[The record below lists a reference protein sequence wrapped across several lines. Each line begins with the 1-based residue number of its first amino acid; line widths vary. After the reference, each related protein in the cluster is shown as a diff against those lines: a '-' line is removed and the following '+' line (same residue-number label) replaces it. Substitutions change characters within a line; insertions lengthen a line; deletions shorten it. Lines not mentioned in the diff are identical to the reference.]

1 MLHAPPRSHRLGGR
15 LLLGAILPSAFA
27 LSAFAPREARAVVLA
42 SQFGCQSAVSKAARN
57 YLASVA
63 KLRTKCL
70 TAELAASAP
79 GACADS
85 KVVKSLGDAASKF
98 RAAVLKGCG
107 TLGDEALTS
116 PRPAGLSLPPA
127 QVLVPRLRS
136 ELDRLESILESGLH
150 GGSDGAGSAD
160 AAALSC
166 QAALDR
172 AVLGHLGT
180 ALKSIGSSCHDKE
193 DRGRPVVDET
203 FRIVEAC
210 RGSAEPALAAARA
223 KLAAKT
229 VSRCPESAL
238 AQLSVCRGAAGA
250 ADGVGGAAVV
260 LACLF
265 DSAERVAVATIAAE
279 HGRDEPRVI
288 GRIELRFPG
297 SEATYAAS
305 DALVSLVDA
314 AGETVASARADA
326 NGRVELPGRRLAE
339 FWICWE
345 RDGARACASERIAVG
360 LDTTWIGDRVVD
372 VPELPSA
379 TGPLRVLAGRLERAD
394 GSPCFEAATSGDFA
408 LRGTVQVFDLAGGPA
423 GEIAGVSPRG
433 DFVVFHSSLDPFV
446 RLLGRCGGE
455 EIPLDVP
462 TSSPGV
468 QALVLRGSN
477 APPAVARID
486 LLHSSGQSVTD
497 LGSVRPGE
505 EITLVASFED
515 PDEDPLEFRWEVT
528 RGDGSLLAAED
539 PVSGGGGVRASG
551 EMVRWRIGETT
562 DVHQLTVWASD
573 GRGGLES
580 AVVSLG
586 PIVLPGPN
594 ETPCLPI
601 PKLQKFLCGTGY
613 SSIVP
618 EPAGG
623 RSNFLSYK
631 YRNPVHN
638 SPADA
643 CAYYNLVDPQCP
655 DLDCDGFVDA
665 GADPSGLCRRTTLGG
680 WWQKNGF
687 DPSTGLGPDVTS
699 AWYLNSN
706 DLGFGREM
714 HCRVTSWRSTIL
726 DRPIGAPLATEF
738 FLGAMRREVLE
749 SVAIADWKKLLPL
762 FPSTVACYVV
772 NYTTDACFNYPTN
785 DPQNA
790 DLAYQ
795 GTQSIQSNASLDP
808 LHAYG
813 TVAMEFAPVEGFA
826 DLGPITKFFVYDGRI
841 ATGKRLAAA
850 NLDGC
855 GPKSV
860 PEVCLNC
867 HGGNWPGDG
876 SQAATLDAMIAGLG
890 LPGGT
895 LSGIDANDTALADP
909 GYQLRRGIIEKLTR
923 EEYGFSSFLPFD
935 PETYQFPSAAPFA
948 SQAASIRRLNQLVLW
963 AKPKDAISSLVR
975 GWYGNNLVSG
985 SFAPWRPAAWNDDPS
1000 QPGDESDL
1008 HDDVYARACRGCHAA
1023 HYSIDQPT
1031 WFPSPPRL
1039 CVNGLGEA
1047 GGSPTMPHA
1056 KLTYLNLWRGDYPQA
1071 GTLPTLEAWYA
1082 ASGAPG
1088 FTSCD

>member
-1 MLHAPPRSHRLGGR
+1 MVHASPRSLALPGR
-15 LLLGAILPSAFA
+15 LVLGAA
-27 LSAFAPREARAVVLA
+27 LLLAALAPREAGAVVLG
-42 SQFGCQSAVSKAARN
+42 SQVGCQSALSKAARN
-57 YLASVA
+57 HLSSTA
-63 KLRTKCL
+63 KVRTKCRA
-70 TAELAASAP
+70 AEAAGSTTGNCFDP
-79 GACADS
+79 
-85 KVVKSLGDAASKF
+85 KVVKALADAAAKF
-98 RAAVLKGCG
+98 DSAVQKGCG
-107 TLGDEALTS
+107 ALDDEALTA
-116 PRPAGLSLPPA
+116 PRPAGLSLPSRQALAPA
-127 QVLVPRLRS
+127 VRS
-136 ELDRLESILESGLH
+136 ELDRLERILETRLY
-150 GGSDGAGSAD
+150 GGSDGTGAGSAD

-180 ALKSIGSSCHDKE
+180 ALKSVGSGCHDKE
-193 DRGRPVVDET
+193 DRGRTVVDET

-210 RGSAEPALAAARA
+210 RESAEPGLAAARA

-238 AQLSVCRGAAGA
+238 AQLSACRTAGGTA
-250 ADGVGGAAVV
+250 GGASEV

-265 DSAERVAVATIAAE
+265 DSAERVAVAAIAAE

-288 GRIELRFPG
+288 GRLELRLPG

-305 DALVSLVDA
+305 DALVALVDA
-314 AGETVASARADA
+314 AGETVSSARADA
-326 NGRVELPGRRLAE
+326 NGRVELPGRSLSE
-339 FWICWE
+339 FWLCWE
-345 RDGARACASERIAVG
+345 RGDARACASETIAVG
-360 LDTTWIGDRVVD
+360 LDTAWFGDRVVD
-372 VPELPSA
+372 LPEQLSSS
-379 TGPLRVLAGRLERAD
+379 GPLRALAGRLERSD
-394 GSPCFEAATSGDFA
+394 GSPCFEAAAGDFA
-408 LRGTVQVFDLAGGPA
+408 LRGTVQVLDLLGRPA
-423 GEIAGVSPRG
+423 GDAAAVSPRG
-433 DFVVFHSSLDPFV
+433 DFVAFHSSLDPFV
-446 RLLGRCGGE
+446 RLLGRCAGE

-462 TSSPGV
+462 GSSLGS
-468 QALVLRGSN
+468 QAFVLRASN
-477 APPAVARID
+477 APPRDARVD
-486 LLHSSGQSVTD
+486 LLHASGLPVTD
-497 LGSVRPGE
+497 PGSVKPGE
-505 EITLVASFED
+505 EITLAASFED

-528 RGDGSLLAAED
+528 RGDGSLLGAED
-539 PVSGGGGVRASG
+539 PVASGGSVRASG
-551 EMVRWRIGETT
+551 ARVRWRIGATT
-562 DVHQLTVWASD
+562 DIHQVTLWASD

-586 PIVLPGPN
+586 PIVLPGPT
-594 ETPCLPI
+594 ETPCLLI
-601 PKLQKFLCGTGY
+601 PKLQKVLCGTGY

-623 RSNFLSYK
+623 RPNFLTYK
-631 YRNPVHN
+631 YRNPTFN
-638 SPADA
+638 SPPDA

-687 DPSTGLGPDVTS
+687 DPSTGLGPDVAS

-726 DRPIGAPLATEF
+726 DRPIGAPLAAER
-738 FLGAMRREVLE
+738 FLGAMRPEVLE
-749 SVAIADWKKLLPL
+749 SVAITDWKKLLPL

-795 GTQSIQSNASLDP
+795 GTQSIQANPSLDP

-841 ATGKRLAAA
+841 ASGKRLTAA

-867 HGGNWPGDG
+867 HGGSWPGDG
-876 SQAATLDAMIAGLG
+876 SQAATLDAMIAGLA

-935 PETYQFPSAAPFA
+935 PETYQFPSAAPGA
-948 SQAASIRRLNQLVLW
+948 SQAAAIRRLNQIVLW
-963 AKPKDAISSLVR
+963 AKPKSAISSLVR

-985 SFAPWRPAAWNDDPS
+985 AFAPWRPAAWNDDPA

-1008 HDDVYARACRGCHAA
+1008 YDDVYARACRGCHAA

-1071 GTLPTLEAWYA
+1071 SALPTLEAWYT